1 MSIEFKYVP
10 LTFISTRNAIEEQL
24 RNTVVFKKVFDEY
37 QNCVPLGE
45 LIISTQYGFTAS
57 AKSEG
62 SHRLLRITDINNG
75 KVNWDTVPKCD
86 CDRPQNYTLNE
97 GDVLIARTG
106 NNISFLVDS
115 SVPNN
120 SVFAS
125 YLIRIICDKS
135 KILPE
140 YLYLFLNSYAFW
152 PQILLKQRGALL
164 QNVNASLMKQLL
176 IPMCSLN
183 QQMEII
189 NNIKTNLT
197 LKISEETEK
206 IVSLFNNKN
215 DISSELTHQLDLIK
229 QLRQAFLREA
239 MQGKLCHAELVSAS
253 QETGHDLLAKIKA
266 EKAQLIAEKKLKK
279 EKELPPIT
287 EDEIPFEIPE
297 HWAWCRLGEISNFIS
312 GTNFNSSDFKK
323 GEGVKCIKI
332 TNAGVGEL
340 IETDDVLPYNFIEK
354 YSNYIVYQGDLILAL
369 TRPYIAEGLKISK
382 CNNVYNNSLL
392 NQRVALIRNYPA
404 ISNEYIYKYLRS
416 DYVLNKYKSMFEGK
430 GQQPNLKKEDVT
442 ELLFPLPPLHEQEQ
456 IVAKLE
462 ELMAFCDSLEES
474 IKESQGYNEKLLQQ
488 VLREA
493 LQPQ

>member
-37 QNCVPLGE
+37 QNCVPLGD

-57 AKSEG
+57 AKPEG
-62 SHRLLRITDINNG
+62 SHKLLRITDINNG

-106 NNISFLVDS
+106 NNISFLVDRT
-115 SVPNN
+115 VPNN

-183 QQMEII
+183 EQKEII
-189 NNIKTNLT
+189 NKIKTNLT
-197 LKISEETEK
+197 FKITEETEK
-206 IVSLFNNKN
+206 IVSLFNYKN
-215 DISSELTHQLDLIK
+215 NISSELTHQLNLIK

-239 MQGKLCHAELVSAS
+239 MQGKLIGSA
-253 QETGHDLLAKIKA
+253 Q
-266 EKAQLIAEKKLKK
+266 
-279 EKELPPIT
+279 
-287 EDEIPFEIPE
+287 
-297 HWAWCRLGEISNFIS
+297 
-312 GTNFNSSDFKK
+312 
-323 GEGVKCIKI
+323 
-332 TNAGVGEL
+332 
-340 IETDDVLPYNFIEK
+340 
-354 YSNYIVYQGDLILAL
+354 
-369 TRPYIAEGLKISK
+369 
-382 CNNVYNNSLL
+382 
-392 NQRVALIRNYPA
+392 
-404 ISNEYIYKYLRS
+404 
-416 DYVLNKYKSMFEGK
+416 
-430 GQQPNLKKEDVT
+430 
-442 ELLFPLPPLHEQEQ
+442 
-456 IVAKLE
+456 
-462 ELMAFCDSLEES
+462 
-474 IKESQGYNEKLLQQ
+474 
-488 VLREA
+488 
-493 LQPQ
+493 